1 MSDNVSK
8 DQMPEV
14 NPRLLRILKAAE
26 KMEKALESIK
36 DHLVI
41 MPFEFTRRE
50 KGPFDLSDDDRR
62 VSTDS
67 DILGNQ
73 IRARHNERMSH
84 SLFYEFVMPTIKELE
99 CNDVGL
105 SEEEIRRIIQ
115 SRMNVLIILQIET
128 VDTNSN
134 LLDEVNLAA
143 FEVLKA

>member
-1 MSDNVSK
+1 MSDDISKNQVS
-8 DQMPEV
+8 EV

-26 KMEKALESIK
+26 KMEKALEGIK

-41 MPFEFTRRE
+41 KPFEFTRRE

-84 SLFYEFVMPTIKELE
+84 SLFYEFVMPTIEELE
-99 CNDVGL
+99 RNDVGL
-105 SEEEIRRIIQ
+105 SEEDVRRIIQ

-128 VDTNSN
+128 VDADSN
-134 LLDEVNLAA
+134 LLNEVNLAA